1 MTPPVIGDPSALR
14 FACRALPLWRGG
26 GLKRRPP
33 PGLRGLLTR
42 RPPLRVR
49 PRTWRQPQ
57 AGRLGRLRPLAL
69 GLPEETHAGIHL
81 LQSEFKPSFFG
92 RGGQVKRVQ
101 ISVVAWQGHLA
112 RASVMVISTSA
123 EARVRV
129 KGVNVWL
136 AAQCPPPPTQTPLHD
151 PASAAAV
158 PAAGAATSA
167 AGPAARAATSAAD
180 GTIAL
185 RVAPV
190 PKTARRRTRNTHA
203 SAMVTEQALTRL
215 THECSLPVCAPPRPR
230 LGGGIAVR
238 GRGRDVGGGGSTAH
252 GGRRTRLAEG
262 RQPVF

>member
-112 RASVMVISTSA
+112 RASVAVISTSA

-129 KGVNVWL
+129 KGVKVWL
-136 AAQCPPPPTQTPLHD
+136 VAQCPPQTPLHD
-151 PASAAAV
+151 PASAAA
-158 PAAGAATSA
+158 
-167 AGPAARAATSAAD
+167 GPARADEAVQNNTDGARENTRECK
-180 GTIAL
+180 GN
-185 RVAPV
+185 
-190 PKTARRRTRNTHA
+190 KTGVDTKCN
-203 SAMVTEQALTRL
+203 
-215 THECSLPVCAPPRPR
+215 
-230 LGGGIAVR
+230 GN
-238 GRGRDVGGGGSTAH
+238 
-252 GGRRTRLAEG
+252 
-262 RQPVF
+262 